1 MTVHA
6 PKHAFTVEEYHRMA
20 EAGIF
25 TEDDRVELIEGEVLE
40 MAAIGRRHAG
50 CVNRLTRLFTQG
62 AGSRAV
68 VSVQNPIQLGELS
81 EPEPDLT
88 LARTREDFYSEG
100 HPAPGDI
107 LLLVEVTDTS
117 HRYDEVKIALYARHG
132 VPEVWQVD
140 LEEETVYLC
149 REPSGSGAY
158 GSIHTARRGD
168 ILSPEA
174 LPDLQLP
181 VAAILGG

>member
-6 PKHAFTVEEYHRMA
+6 PKHAFTVEEYHRMV

-62 AGSRAV
+62 AGDRAV
-68 VSVQNPIQLGELS
+68 VSVQNPVQVGELS

-88 LARTREDFYSEG
+88 LARPRDDFYSEG
-100 HPAPGDI
+100 HPAAGDI

-117 HRYDEVKIALYARHG
+117 HRYDEVKIAVYARHG
-132 VPEVWQVD
+132 VPEVWQVEV
-140 LEEETVYLC
+140 EEGAVTVF
-149 REPSGSGAY
+149 REPSLEGYRA
-158 GSIHTARRGD
+158 IHTAGRGV
-168 ILSPEA
+168 ILSPAA
-174 LPDLQLP
+174 LPDLRIP
-181 VAAILGG
+181 VAEILGGD

>member
-20 EAGIF
+20 EAGVF

-50 CVNRLTRLFTQG
+50 CVNRLTRLFTKG
-62 AGSRAV
+62 VGDRAV
-68 VSVQNPIQLGELS
+68 VSVQNPIQVGELS

-88 LARTREDFYSEG
+88 LARPRDDFYSAG
-100 HPAPGDI
+100 HPAPEDI

-117 HRYDEVKIALYARHG
+117 HRYDEVKIAVYARHG
-132 VPEVWQVD
+132 IPEVWQVD
-140 LEEETVYLC
+140 VEDEAVTVY
-149 REPSGSGAY
+149 REPSLEGYRS
-158 GSIHTARRGD
+158 ARTIRRSD
-168 ILSPEA
+168 SLSPAA
-174 LPDLQLP
+174 LPELRIP
-181 VAAILGG
+181 AAAILG